1 MKKSESRNILMKRY
15 DLWIII
21 SFVTFFLPTSGFG
34 QKLRPVN
41 IGMTGRTMS
50 SLAFEM
56 SIRNGHFKR
65 EGLDVQLITI
75 RQSDVIIKATMA
87 GELNFMSIIPTAI
100 LAAVRGLPI
109 RTVAVNVDTAP
120 YVLIGRP
127 QIKSMKD
134 LKGKKI
140 AVSSLGSMSTLVVRE
155 LVARSGL
162 DPDRDVTYLAVGGSE
177 ARSGAIAAGYVDAAL
192 MIIPLNYSSERQ
204 GYNRLAWG
212 PDYVRYP
219 TNGISGLPDYFAANR
234 ELVVALLRGIAGGVR
249 DVKQRKSEMVAFL
262 KTYLDVPEDEAAK
275 SYDFLVS
282 HMPDNMIVDDAVI
295 RQGMEFATSALKLK
309 PEAVP
314 DISKI
319 RDWSYARA
327 ATK

>member
-1 MKKSESRNILMKRY
+1 MKRY

-127 QIKSMKD
+127 QIKNLKD

-162 DPDRDVTYLAVGGSE
+162 DPD
-177 ARSGAIAAGYVDAAL
+177 
-192 MIIPLNYSSERQ
+192 
-204 GYNRLAWG
+204 
-212 PDYVRYP
+212 
-219 TNGISGLPDYFAANR
+219 
-234 ELVVALLRGIAGGVR
+234 
-249 DVKQRKSEMVAFL
+249 
-262 KTYLDVPEDEAAK
+262 
-275 SYDFLVS
+275 
-282 HMPDNMIVDDAVI
+282 
-295 RQGMEFATSALKLK
+295 
-309 PEAVP
+309 
-314 DISKI
+314 
-319 RDWSYARA
+319 
-327 ATK
+327 

>member
-1 MKKSESRNILMKRY
+1 MKRY
-15 DLWIII
+15 APITLF
-21 SFVTFFLPTSGFG
+21 FVATLLLASPGFG
-34 QKLRPVN
+34 QKLRPVT
-41 IGMTGRTMS
+41 IGMTGRTMAT
-50 SLAFEM
+50 LAFEM
-56 SIRNGHFKR
+56 SIRKGHFKR
-65 EGLDVQLITI
+65 EGLDVKLITI

-100 LAAVRGLPI
+100 LASVRGLPI
-109 RTVAVNVDTAP
+109 RTVALNVDNAS
-120 YVLIGRP
+120 YVLVGRP
-127 QIKSMKD
+127 QIKSMND

-155 LVARSGL
+155 IVARSGL

-177 ARSGAIAAGYVDAAL
+177 TRSGAMAAGFVDAAL
-192 MIIPLNYSSERQ
+192 MIIPMNYAPERQ

-234 ELVVALLRGIAGGVR
+234 DLVLAVLRGVAGGIR
-249 DVKQRKSEMVAFL
+249 DVKQRKSEMITFL
-262 KTYLDVPEDEAAK
+262 KSYLDVPEDEAAK
-275 SYDFLVS
+275 SYEFLVS
-282 HMPDNMIVDDAVI
+282 HMSDNMIVDDAVI
-295 RQGMEFATSALKLK
+295 RQAMEFAASSLKLK
-309 PEAVP
+309 PDAVP
-314 DISKI
+314 DISKV